1 MERAAEIEEWRRGE
15 RARLIGLRLALTPEE
30 RQRAS
35 AAIEE
40 RFWALLA
47 RRPGRIIGLYWPVKG
62 EFDPRPLAER
72 LAATGRAA
80 ALPAVTGAGAPLEYR
95 RWQEG
100 APMERGAH
108 GIAEPRER
116 DLVRPEILLVPL
128 VGFDEACHRLGYG
141 GGYFDRTLAALT
153 PPPVTIGIGFELGRL
168 ATIGPQAHDIALDFI
183 VTEARLREARPQT
196 PLLKEAP

>member
-1 MERAAEIEEWRRGE
+1 
-15 RARLIGLRLALTPEE
+15 
-30 RQRAS
+30 
-35 AAIEE
+35 
-40 RFWALLA
+40 
-47 RRPGRIIGLYWPVKG
+47 
-62 EFDPRPLAER
+62 
-72 LAATGRAA
+72 
-80 ALPAVTGAGAPLEYR
+80 
-95 RWQEG
+95 
-100 APMERGAH
+100 MERGAH